1 VQQQQNQQSRDLQAS
16 LNYAQL
22 TDTVPATSGNVVQ
35 QTGTATQTVGG
46 TTDHFGDE
54 GDDRK
59 QAKKPLPM
67 CT

>member
-1 VQQQQNQQSRDLQAS
+1 
-16 LNYAQL
+16 
-22 TDTVPATSGNVVQ
+22 VPATSGNVVQ
-35 QTGTATQTVGG
+35 QTGAATQTVGG